1 MESFFYGDPWNPR
14 RPRYAAPTPDPKPK
28 PKPRVVSIPVHCVD
42 SDATAAPPPP
52 RRVVRQKE
60 AALRI
65 QRVFRGFL
73 VRRDLER
80 VRRIAAEVDEAERRI
95 PADAA
100 AIGADARER
109 VRVGEMLMGL
119 LLRLDSVRGVRE
131 YRRKVIRRVIAL
143 QEAVDSIPP
152 ADSAVETPNSE
163 TLEDAMDETP
173 KRSDLHGQEEGSE
186 SGDEEDAPNSAP
198 MEAEIAR
205 KPPMTPPRKDRIFAA
220 SALPSQWREP

>member
-42 SDATAAPPPP
+42 SDATAAAAP

-95 PADAA
+95 PAEAA

-109 VRVGEMLMGL
+109 
-119 LLRLDSVRGVRE
+119 
-131 YRRKVIRRVIAL
+131 
-143 QEAVDSIPP
+143 
-152 ADSAVETPNSE
+152 
-163 TLEDAMDETP
+163 
-173 KRSDLHGQEEGSE
+173 
-186 SGDEEDAPNSAP
+186 
-198 MEAEIAR
+198 
-205 KPPMTPPRKDRIFAA
+205 
-220 SALPSQWREP
+220 